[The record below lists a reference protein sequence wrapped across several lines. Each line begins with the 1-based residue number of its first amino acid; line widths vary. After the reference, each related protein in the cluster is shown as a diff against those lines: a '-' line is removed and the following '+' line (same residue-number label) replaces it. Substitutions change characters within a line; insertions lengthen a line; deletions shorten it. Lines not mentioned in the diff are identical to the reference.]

1 MSLFNISSNNG
12 QNDNDNN
19 NKDDN
24 KNENQKSVS
33 NLDNAL
39 KILND
44 DDDINGNSSI
54 NNEKKTLSEELGI
67 VIPSDVDFNS
77 DNNSIGIDEDFISID
92 EELEDLNKI
101 KLVGDNNGT
110 NDRNDIVGNSDSS
123 LNGSKNENLDN
134 SYSLERL
141 SKKERKKIEK
151 QRKKEEKNKEKEKK
165 KSESKKGINLYA
177 ALTEKITGMGY
188 SYNML
193 SLLKTVLF
201 FGFIIFFF
209 AYLHKLKLIYIISLI
224 LSLLLLIPF
233 SIYFQYKYLYEQK
246 RFNQLKTYLK
256 FMRLNFKQYQ
266 KIIIA
271 LKETRENFS
280 EDEEIYNFITKAIN
294 EIENGNDFR
303 SALDIIEIPFKNSYI
318 TKLHAYMILAETEGG
333 KSAFDALD
341 TIDFETW
348 ESDTYIFQT
357 QKFKFQG
364 QNSIYTLLGLA
375 ISLSIVFIFSNM
387 MKDPSTRDVFGLI
400 FEELTF
406 QLVTF
411 FYILIDL
418 VSFIMIKTMI
428 TSKWV
433 REDE

>member
-1 MSLFNISSNNG
+1 MSLFNISSDNG
-12 QNDNDNN
+12 QK
-19 NKDDN
+19 NKD
-24 KNENQKSVS
+24 NEKQS
-33 NLDNAL
+33 NLDQAL
-39 KILND
+39 KII
-44 DDDINGNSSI
+44 DDIENENKSLNQ
-54 NNEKKTLSEELGI
+54 NNKQKTVSEELGI
-67 VIPSDVDFNS
+67 IIPSD
-77 DNNSIGIDEDFISID
+77 EDYNTYEQNLNDINK
-92 EELEDLNKI
+92 ELDDLNEFKEVNESNTSNNVDINSVNSNIDNDNVKNKKI
-101 KLVGDNNGT
+101 KKNDNKK
-110 NDRNDIVGNSDSS
+110 
-123 LNGSKNENLDN
+123 SKN
-134 SYSLERL
+134 
-141 SKKERKKIEK
+141 
-151 QRKKEEKNKEKEKK
+151 
-165 KSESKKGINLYA
+165 KKGINLYS
-177 ALTEKITGMGY
+177 ALTERITGMGY

-209 AYLHKLKLIYIISLI
+209 AYLHKLKLIYIVSLI
-224 LSLLLLIPF
+224 LLLLLLIPF

-271 LKETRENFS
+271 LKETRENFT

-348 ESDTYIFQT
+348 EGDTYIFQT

-375 ISLSIVFIFSNM
+375 ISLSIIFIFGNM

>member
-1 MSLFNISSNNG
+1 MSLFNISSDNG
-12 QNDNDNN
+12 QN
-19 NKDDN
+19 NKD
-24 KNENQKSVS
+24 NEKQS
-33 NLDNAL
+33 NLDQAL
-39 KILND
+39 KII
-44 DDDINGNSSI
+44 DDIENENKSLNQ
-54 NNEKKTLSEELGI
+54 NNKQKTVSEELGI
-67 VIPSDVDFNS
+67 TIPSDEDYNTYEQNLKSISEELYDLNEFKEGDENNVSNNGNINSINSNIDNDDIKNKKIKKS
-77 DNNSIGIDEDFISID
+77 DN
-92 EELEDLNKI
+92 K
-101 KLVGDNNGT
+101 KA
-110 NDRNDIVGNSDSS
+110 
-123 LNGSKNENLDN
+123 KN
-134 SYSLERL
+134 
-141 SKKERKKIEK
+141 
-151 QRKKEEKNKEKEKK
+151 
-165 KSESKKGINLYA
+165 KKGINLYS
-177 ALTEKITGMGY
+177 ALTERITGMGY

-209 AYLHKLKLIYIISLI
+209 AYLHKLKLIYIVFLI
-224 LSLLLLIPF
+224 ISLLLLIPF
-233 SIYFQYKYLYEQK
+233 SVYFQYKYLYEQK

-271 LKETRENFS
+271 LKETNENFS
-280 EDEEIYNFITKAIN
+280 ESDEIYNLILKAIN

-348 ESDTYIFQT
+348 EGDTYIFQT

-375 ISLSIVFIFSNM
+375 ISLSIIFIFNNM

-406 QLVTF
+406 QLITF